1 MFGLSQ
7 TFLVD
12 NGLDPELFDSLPEEL
27 QIDQI
32 THYMNQAQNRMA
44 INQLNQANQPQQ
56 QQNNPQQQ
64 GENQPNQQAQQRG
77 NNVNDVLQ

>member
-1 MFGLSQ
+1 MFGLAQ

-12 NGLDPELFDSLPEEL
+12 NGIDAESFDSLPEEL

-32 THYMNQAQNRMA
+32 THYMNQAQNRLA

-56 QQNNPQQQ
+56 QQNIPQQ
-64 GENQPNQQAQQRG
+64 GG
-77 NNVNDVLQ
+77 

>member
-7 TFLVD
+7 TFLTD
-12 NGLDPELFDSLPEEL
+12 NGIDAESFDCLPEEL

-44 INQLNQANQPQQ
+44 INQLNQANQP
-56 QQNNPQQQ
+56 PQQQ
-64 GENQPNQQAQQRG
+64 SNIP
-77 NNVNDVLQ
+77 